1 MWTTLLIN
9 LVSTVQKTQMTKKF
23 AGRWRFCITI
33 RTSETRLKFEFKKN
47 WRNRVFCLNS
57 DRKRTKNRGK
67 TEHRSADRTKRGSEI
82 RSLFFQ
88 KKNFFLLTKFLNQNG
103 CSFNSELFSLSGMFW
118 QNFLHFL
125 ISSDFKNFT
134 DFQKFSNLIFFSFW
148 EFYIFIFV
156 NPTRSL
162 NMILH

>member
-9 LVSTVQKTQMTKKF
+9 LVSTVQKTQMRKKF
-23 AGRWRFCITI
+23 TGRWRFCITI

-88 KKNFFLLTKFLNQNG
+88 KKKLFLTYQILEPKWLQFQFWAVFSFWHVLTKFSPFSDFLRFYSILINSVILN
-103 CSFNSELFSLSGMFW
+103 FFPFE
-118 QNFLHFL
+118 NFLYFY
-125 ISSDFKNFT
+125 FCE
-134 DFQKFSNLIFFSFW
+134 SN
-148 EFYIFIFV
+148 
-156 NPTRSL
+156 
-162 NMILH
+162 